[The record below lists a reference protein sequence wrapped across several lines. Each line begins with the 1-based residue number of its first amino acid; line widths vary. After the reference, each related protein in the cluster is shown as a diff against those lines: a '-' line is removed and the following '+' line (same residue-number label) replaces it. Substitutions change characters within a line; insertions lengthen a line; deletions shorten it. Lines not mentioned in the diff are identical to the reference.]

1 MGTPAAAVA
10 SQVELLLAEF
20 TNGDL
25 AEEEL
30 REALTPFGSV
40 AILDESSVPV
50 SWEVATSAHPASL
63 RLYDIPRTEDA
74 WVRVS
79 QPEEAKAA

>member
-1 MGTPAAAVA
+1 MSLLDFQTWFVPRAWEILEMGTPAAAVA

-30 REALTPFGSV
+30 REALTPFG
-40 AILDESSVPV
+40 
-50 SWEVATSAHPASL
+50 
-63 RLYDIPRTEDA
+63 R
-74 WVRVS
+74 
-79 QPEEAKAA
+79 